1 MSTNAFVR
9 EIKVEDAIGM
19 VLAHDLT
26 QIIPG
31 KFKGRL
37 FKKGHV
43 IRETDIPHLLNIGK
57 GHIYTLDIPEEYAHE
72 DEAAQQMADAI
83 AGENVYAVGPSEGKM
98 TFKSEIQGLIK
109 INPKAVHEINE
120 LQGIALS
127 TLFTNRPLSRIS
139 TSAGFDPFLL

>member
-57 GHIYTLDIPEEYAHE
+57 GHIYTLDIPEEYA
-72 DEAAQQMADAI
+72 
-83 AGENVYAVGPSEGKM
+83 P
-98 TFKSEIQGLIK
+98 
-109 INPKAVHEINE
+109 
-120 LQGIALS
+120 
-127 TLFTNRPLSRIS
+127 
-139 TSAGFDPFLL
+139 